1 MCIYGF
7 RMRCW
12 SMDLQP
18 LPPGVSSTKPTSCGT
33 RPART
38 AGATGR
44 GVGFYFR
51 NVTELILFGVR
62 GKNARTFDLGRRQ
75 VNSIATRKREHSR
88 KPDESYPII
97 EGCSPAPLIELF
109 ARGTRPGWIA
119 WGNEARSD
127 LAPSWKTY
135 AHNSAME
142 RQNTLFTEVA

>member
-1 MCIYGF
+1 
-7 RMRCW
+7 MRCW
-12 SMDLQP
+12 STGSRPWQLVFSRDKTNI
-18 LPPGVSSTKPTSCGT
+18 VWHKT
-33 RPART
+33 RKD
-38 AGATGR
+38 GGSDGR

-51 NVTELILFGVR
+51 NVTELVLFGVR

-75 VNSIATRKREHSR
+75 VNLIATRKREHSR
-88 KPDESYPII
+88 KPDELYPII

-127 LAPSWKTY
+127 YSPTWKTY
-135 AHNSAME
+135 AHNSAVE